1 MALMHTVRRREVRIM
16 QKNKRQN
23 VKNVRSVIRQTVTG
37 YAGLSLGIL
46 LAVAGAIVTALLPP
60 WILGSIV
67 DTITAGNTVPVA
79 LVILYFAFTVL
90 TGLTESLREGL
101 LTVFGQKITHA
112 LRSSMMEKY
121 TNLTAGELTK
131 QEPGTIVSR
140 FVGDVDTVENL
151 FTSGIISM
159 FADACKIISIL
170 VVIWLKNR
178 GLAIVLLVL
187 LPFLYWFTRTV
198 QKNMLKAQIENRCAV
213 GRASGHVPE
222 TLHNIRTIHTL
233 GKERYMEQRYDE
245 YIAEIYR
252 AVDRTNFYDAIY
264 SPVILILNAI
274 VVAVVMLFS
283 ASGNAKVLTLF
294 GMSAG
299 TAVAVINYISQI
311 FTPVESL
318 GMEIQT
324 IQSAIAGVHR
334 INEFYALEE
343 LPERVRN
350 LETPVVTEEE
360 TPFVELQNVTFAYED
375 DSRKILHHLSFK
387 VYPGEQVTLSG
398 RTGAGKST
406 VFKLLLGLYQPGEGK
421 VLIQGRDAFQI
432 PEHEKRS
439 LYGYVEQTFHR
450 VPGTVKDQIT
460 LYDDSFTME
469 EVRGAAR
476 IAGLDATIEQLEK
489 GYDTPCTQEI
499 FSQGQWQ
506 LLSIARA
513 AVAKPKLLLLDE
525 ITANLDAQTEEEVL
539 QALKRASEGRTVI
552 SISHR
557 VNAET
562 GRIIAI

>member
-1 MALMHTVRRREVRIM
+1 M

-37 YAGLSLGIL
+37 YAGLSLGIV

-67 DTITAGNTVPVA
+67 DTITAGNAVPVA

-90 TGLTESLREGL
+90 TGLTESIREGL

-178 GLAIVLLVL
+178 GLAIVLLIL

-198 QKNMLKAQIENRCAV
+198 QKNMLKAQIENRRAV

-233 GKERYMEQRYDE
+233 GKERYMEERYDE
-245 YIAEIYR
+245 YIAESYR

-562 GRIIAI
+562 GRIITF